1 MKDSFY
7 VIFNR
12 GKKKEV
18 NCVREGIRRELRLKN
33 VSLISSRSQVSE
45 VEDERKGALT
55 LSLNDD

>member
-12 GKKKEV
+12 GKKEV